1 MVICASCNC
10 SGSNSGQMLSRVDFL
25 WPSMMIASSAF
36 QAGASIIK
44 VTTYNSDVLLWVYF
58 VPCISTINNF
68 ASLFVNR
75 NLFLMMPK
83 SA

>member
-1 MVICASCNC
+1 
-10 SGSNSGQMLSRVDFL
+10 MLSRVDFL

-44 VTTYNSDVLLWVYF
+44 VTTYNTDVLLWVYF
-58 VPCISTINNF
+58 VPCINRINNF